1 MSWEDSYRS
10 CELCPRFCRVD
21 RMEGRAGYCGQT
33 AECRVAS
40 VGAHHGE
47 EPPISGTRGSGTVF
61 FSGCS
66 CGCFFCQNWQISLG
80 HAGDP
85 IPLDLLVDRLAALA
99 HTGVHNINFV
109 TPDHFW
115 PHVEQVSARLRARG
129 IALPFLANG
138 SGYLTADQAGR
149 QAESM
154 DIFLPDFK
162 YADPALAARYLSD
175 DRYPELA
182 LAALQ
187 RMIDAR
193 GFLDSMDP
201 TGGTPARRGVLIR
214 HLVLPGEVENSLAVV
229 RLLRREFGRHV
240 PISIM
245 SQFGPT
251 ERCRARGELIRRVT
265 AAEYQQVVEA
275 VEETGFTQVFVQ
287 ELGGD
292 DAFTPDFDAHQP
304 FPGNARSPPV
314 GGEK

>member
-1 MSWEDSYRS
+1 MSWEDPYRS
-10 CELCPRFCRVD
+10 CELCPRTCRVD
-21 RMEGRAGYCGQT
+21 RTQGVAGYCGQT
-33 AECRVAS
+33 AVCRVAS
-40 VGAHHGE
+40 IGAHHGE

-66 CGCFFCQNWQISLG
+66 CRCFFCQNWQISLG
-80 HAGDP
+80 RTGDP
-85 IPLDLLVDRLAALA
+85 LMLDPLVERVAALA

-115 PHVEQVSARLRARG
+115 PHVAQVVMRLRSRG
-129 IALPFLANG
+129 ITLPFLANG
-138 SGYLTADQAGR
+138 SGYLTSEQAAR
-149 QAESM
+149 QAEWM

-162 YADPALAARYLSD
+162 YAEPALAERYLSD
-175 DRYPELA
+175 ARYPELA

-201 TGGTPARRGVLIR
+201 TGGTPARRGVLVR

-240 PISIM
+240 PVSIM
-245 SQFGPT
+245 SQFRPT
-251 ERCRARGELIRRVT
+251 ERCRTRGELIRRVT

-275 VEETGFTQVFVQ
+275 VEEAGFTQVFVQ

-292 DAFTPDFDAHQP
+292 DAFTPDFEANKP
-304 FPGNARSPPV
+304 FPGNERPAPA
-314 GGEK
+314 GQEK